1 MNSTLQR
8 ARSRGFSLIEI
19 IIVIT
24 IIGLILAWA
33 TNRIFGQGDKAKW
46 TATKAQVSQLA
57 ATLDQYKLDTGKYPT
72 TQEGLKA
79 LLQAPSGVVNWNG
92 PYLNKAEQIKDVGR
106 GRWWCQRR
114 VRGGGDATRQAGHPG
129 VLGWEGG
136 HLSSPL
142 PGLAPRRCGWFACG
156 SGSPVP
162 ALEGGNAS
170 ASGPRRP

>member
-1 MNSTLQR
+1 MNPTIQR

-92 PYLNKAEQIKDVGR
+92 PYLNKAEQIKDVWNNDYIYR
-106 GRWWCQRR
+106 S
-114 VRGGGDATRQAGHPG
+114 PG
-129 VLGWEGG
+129 TDNRAFEIVSLGSDGQEGG
-136 HLSSPL
+136 E
-142 PGLAPRRCGWFACG
+142 G
-156 SGSPVP
+156 VP
-162 ALEGGNAS
+162 NRDIKS
-170 ASGPRRP
+170 WD

>member
-1 MNSTLQR
+1 MNPTLQR

-57 ATLDQYKLDTGKYPT
+57 ATLDQYRLDTGKYPT

-79 LLQAPSGVVNWNG
+79 LLQAPSGAVNWNG
-92 PYLNKAEQIKDVGR
+92 PYLNKAEQIKDVWNNDYIYR
-106 GRWWCQRR
+106 S
-114 VRGGGDATRQAGHPG
+114 PG
-129 VLGWEGG
+129 TDNRPFEIVSLGSDGQEGG
-136 HLSSPL
+136 E
-142 PGLAPRRCGWFACG
+142 G
-156 SGSPVP
+156 VP
-162 ALEGGNAS
+162 NRDIKSWE
-170 ASGPRRP
+170 

>member
-1 MNSTLQR
+1 MNPTIQR

-92 PYLNKAEQIKDVGR
+92 PYLNKAEQIKDVWNNDYIYRSPGTDNRAFEIVSLGSDGR
-106 GRWWCQRR
+106 
-114 VRGGGDATRQAGHPG
+114 
-129 VLGWEGG
+129 EGG
-136 HLSSPL
+136 E
-142 PGLAPRRCGWFACG
+142 G
-156 SGSPVP
+156 VP
-162 ALEGGNAS
+162 NRDIKSWE
-170 ASGPRRP
+170 